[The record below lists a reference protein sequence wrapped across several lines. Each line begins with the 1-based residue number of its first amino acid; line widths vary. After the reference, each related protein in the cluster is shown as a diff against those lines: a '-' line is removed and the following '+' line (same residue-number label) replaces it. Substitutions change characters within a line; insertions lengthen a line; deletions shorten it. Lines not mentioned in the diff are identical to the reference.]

1 MLIIRETIVNTPSVI
16 YSMTGYAIATKE
28 LADGAFRGAL
38 TVEIRAVNNRYLD
51 IQFRLPE
58 ELRAVEPALREL
70 LAAKLT
76 RGKIECRVSLT
87 ASAEIPVA
95 AELNAA
101 MLQQLAALNA
111 QVLKAFPQA
120 GSLRAA
126 DVLRW
131 PGMLGADTLPADALR
146 DACRELTAAALA
158 EFIAARAREGAKLKE
173 AILERATAI
182 EQKVAAVAPRMP
194 AAIAAFQEKL
204 NQRLKDALLN
214 ADDERI
220 RQEIVLYAG
229 KIDVDEELTRL
240 KTHMAELRRILGKG
254 GAAGKRLDFLMQELN
269 REANTLGAKAADI
282 EITQASMDLKLLIE
296 QMREQ
301 IQNIE

>member
-1 MLIIRETIVNTPSVI
+1 MNESGLYVSASSTI
-16 YSMTGYAIATKE
+16 YSMTGYAVAARE
-28 LADGAFRGAL
+28 LPTGAL

-87 ASAEIPVA
+87 ASAVA
-95 AELNAA
+95 NLAPELNGA

-111 QVLKAFPQA
+111 QVLKVLPQA

-131 PGMLGADTLPADALR
+131 PGMLGADTLPAEAVR
-146 DACRELTAAALA
+146 NACREVTATALD
-158 EFIAARAREGAKLKE
+158 EFMAARAREGAKLRE

-182 EQKVAAVAPRMP
+182 EQKVTAVAPRMP

-204 NQRLKDALLN
+204 NTRLKEAMVN
-214 ADDERI
+214 TDDERI

-254 GAAGKRLDFLMQELN
+254 GSAGKRLDFLMQELN

>member
-1 MLIIRETIVNTPSVI
+1 MSVSSTI
-16 YSMTGYAIATKE
+16 YSMTGYAVAAKE
-28 LADGAFRGAL
+28 LANGAL
-38 TVEIRAVNNRYLD
+38 TVEIRSVNNRYLD

-58 ELRAVEPALREL
+58 ELRAVEPALREM

-76 RGKIECRVSLT
+76 RGKIECRVSLA
-87 ASAEIPVA
+87 ASAALPA
-95 AELNAA
+95 APELNQA

-111 QVLKAFPQA
+111 QLLKILPQA

-131 PGMLGADTLPADALR
+131 PGMLGADTLPAEALR
-146 DACRELTAAALA
+146 NACRELTAEALD
-158 EFIAARAREGAKLKE
+158 EFMAARAREGAKLKE
-173 AILERATAI
+173 AILERAATI
-182 EQKVAAVAPRMP
+182 EQHVAEVAPRMP

-204 NQRLKDALLN
+204 NQRLKEALVN
-214 ADDERI
+214 TDDERI
-220 RQEIVLYAG
+220 RQEVVLYAG

-240 KTHMAELRRILGKG
+240 KTHIAELRRILAKG

>member
-1 MLIIRETIVNTPSVI
+1 
-16 YSMTGYAIATKE
+16 MTGYAIAAKE
-28 LADGAFRGAL
+28 LADGAFTGAL

-58 ELRAVEPALREL
+58 ELRAIEPVLREM

-76 RGKIECRVSLT
+76 RGKIECRVSLA
-87 ASAEIPVA
+87 ASAAVPVA
-95 AELNAA
+95 PELNEAL
-101 MLQQLAALNA
+101 LQQLALLNA
-111 QVLKAFPQA
+111 QVLKVFPQA

-131 PGMLGADTLPADALR
+131 PGILGADTLPADALR
-146 DACRELTAAALA
+146 NACRDLTAIALD
-158 EFIAARAREGAKLKE
+158 EFMAARAREGAKLKD
-173 AILERATAI
+173 AILERASAI
-182 EQKVAAVAPRMP
+182 EQRVAEVAPRMP

-204 NQRLKDALLN
+204 NQRLKEAMVN
-214 ADDERI
+214 TDDERI
-220 RQEIVLYAG
+220 RQEVVLYAG

-254 GAAGKRLDFLMQELN
+254 GSAGKRLDFLMQELN
-269 REANTLGAKAADI
+269 REANTLGSKAADI
-282 EITQASMDLKLLIE
+282 EITQTSMTLKLLIE

>member
-1 MLIIRETIVNTPSVI
+1 
-16 YSMTGYAIATKE
+16 MTGYAVAARE
-28 LADGAFRGAL
+28 LAGSGTL

-51 IQFRLPE
+51 LQFRLPE
-58 ELRAVEPALREL
+58 ELRAIEPTLREL
-70 LAAKLT
+70 FAAKLA
-76 RGKIECRVSLT
+76 RGKVECRIALAAAAT
-87 ASAEIPVA
+87 TPAA
-95 AELNAA
+95 AELNEA

-111 QVLKAFPQA
+111 QVMKVFPQA

-131 PGMLGADTLPADALR
+131 PGVLSADTLPAEALR
-146 DACRELTAAALA
+146 NACREVTAEALD
-158 EFIAARAREGAKLKE
+158 EFMAARAREGAKLKD
-173 AILERATAI
+173 AILQHATTI
-182 EQKVAAVAPRMP
+182 EQRVAVVAPRLP

-204 NQRLKDALLN
+204 AQRLKEALGN

-240 KTHMAELRRILGKG
+240 KTHIGELRRILGKG

-269 REANTLGAKAADI
+269 REANTLGSKAADI
-282 EITQASMDLKLLIE
+282 EITQVSMDLKLLIE

>member
-1 MLIIRETIVNTPSVI
+1 VSAPQTI
-16 YSMTGYAIATKE
+16 YSMTGYAVAARE
-28 LADGAFRGAL
+28 LTSGAL
-38 TVEIRAVNNRYLD
+38 TVEIRSVNNRYLD

-58 ELRAVEPALREL
+58 ELRVVEPALREM

-87 ASAEIPVA
+87 ASAAIAVA
-95 AELNAA
+95 PELNET

-111 QVLKAFPQA
+111 QVLKVFPQA
-120 GSLRAA
+120 GSLRAG

-131 PGMLGADTLPADALR
+131 PGMLGADTLPAEAIR
-146 DACRELTAAALA
+146 NACRELAATALD
-158 EFIAARAREGAKLKE
+158 EFMATRAREGAKLKE
-173 AILERATAI
+173 AILERAATI
-182 EQKVAAVAPRMP
+182 EQRVAEVAPRMP

-204 NQRLKDALLN
+204 NQRLTEAMVN
-214 ADDERI
+214 TDDERI
-220 RQEIVLYAG
+220 RQEVVLYAG

-240 KTHMAELRRILGKG
+240 KTHIAELRRILGKG

-269 REANTLGAKAADI
+269 REANTLGSKAADI

>member
-1 MLIIRETIVNTPSVI
+1 MSNAPII
-16 YSMTGYAIATKE
+16 YSMTGYAAVTRE
-28 LADGAFRGAL
+28 LPSGTL

-58 ELRAVEPALREL
+58 ELRAIEPALREL

-76 RGKIECRVSLT
+76 RGKIECRIGIT
-87 ASAEIPVA
+87 AAAAAPVA
-95 AELNAA
+95 AELNEAL
-101 MLQQLAALNA
+101 LQQLAALNA
-111 QVLKAFPQA
+111 QVLKALPQA

-131 PGMLGADTLPADALR
+131 PGMLGADTLSADSVR
-146 DACRELTAAALA
+146 TACRELTAHALD
-158 EFIAARAREGAKLKE
+158 EFMAARAREGAKLKD
-173 AILERATAI
+173 AILQHATTI
-182 EQKVAAVAPRMP
+182 EARVAGLAPRMP

-204 NQRLKDALLN
+204 NQRLKDALMN

-220 RQEIVLYAG
+220 RQEVVLYAG

-240 KTHMAELRRILGKG
+240 KAHMGELRRILSKG
-254 GAAGKRLDFLMQELN
+254 GAVGKRLDFLMQELN
-269 REANTLGAKAADI
+269 REANTLGSKAADI

-301 IQNIE
+301 IQNLE

>member
-1 MLIIRETIVNTPSVI
+1 MSQSATI
-16 YSMTGYAIATKE
+16 YSMTGYAVCARE
-28 LADGAFRGAL
+28 LAGSGTL

-58 ELRAVEPALREL
+58 ELRAIEPALREL

-76 RGKIECRVSLT
+76 RGKIECRITLA
-87 ASAEIPVA
+87 ASVA
-95 AELNAA
+95 TPAAPELNEA

-111 QVLKAFPQA
+111 QVLKVFPQA

-131 PGMLGADTLPADALR
+131 PGVSSADTLPAEALR
-146 DACRELTAAALA
+146 NACREATAEALG
-158 EFIAARAREGAKLKE
+158 EFMAARAREGAKLKD
-173 AILERATAI
+173 AILQHASTI
-182 EQKVAAVAPRMP
+182 EQRVAEVAPRLP

-204 NQRLKDALLN
+204 AQRLKEALGS

-240 KTHMAELRRILGKG
+240 KTHIAELRRILGKG

-269 REANTLGAKAADI
+269 REANTLGSKAADI
-282 EITQASMDLKLLIE
+282 EITRVSMDLKLLIE

>member
-1 MLIIRETIVNTPSVI
+1 VSTPHTI
-16 YSMTGYAIATKE
+16 YSMTGYAVAAKE
-28 LADGAFRGAL
+28 LPNGAL

-58 ELRAVEPALREL
+58 ELRVVEPALREM

-76 RGKIECRVSLT
+76 RGKIECRVSLAASTT
-87 ASAEIPVA
+87 AATAPD
-95 AELNAA
+95 LNVA

-111 QVLKAFPQA
+111 RVLKDFPQA

-131 PGMLGADTLPADALR
+131 PGVLGADTMPAETLR
-146 DACRELTAAALA
+146 NACRELTAVALE
-158 EFIAARAREGAKLKE
+158 EFMAARAREGNKLKE
-173 AILERATAI
+173 AILERAAAI
-182 EQKVAAVAPRMP
+182 EQRVAEIAPRMP

-204 NQRLKDALLN
+204 NLRLKEAMVN
-214 ADDERI
+214 TDDERI
-220 RQEIVLYAG
+220 RQEVVLYAG

>member
-254 GAAGKRLDFLMQELN
+254 GAAGKRLDFQMQELN

>member
-1 MLIIRETIVNTPSVI
+1 MSAPPTI
-16 YSMTGYAIATKE
+16 YSMTGYAVAAKE
-28 LADGAFRGAL
+28 LANGAL

-58 ELRAVEPALREL
+58 ELRAVEPALREM

-76 RGKIECRVSLT
+76 RGKIECRVSLA
-87 ASAEIPVA
+87 ASATIPA
-95 AELNAA
+95 APELNET
-101 MLQQLAALNA
+101 MLQQLAALNTR
-111 QVLKAFPQA
+111 VLKVFPQA

-131 PGMLGADTLPADALR
+131 PGMLGADTLPAEALR
-146 DACRELTAAALA
+146 NACRELTATALE
-158 EFIAARAREGAKLKE
+158 EFMAARAREGEKLKD
-173 AILERATAI
+173 AILERAAAI
-182 EQKVAAVAPRMP
+182 EQRVADVAPRMP

-204 NQRLKDALLN
+204 NQRLKEAMVN
-214 ADDERI
+214 TDDERI
-220 RQEIVLYAG
+220 RQEVVLYAG
-229 KIDVDEELTRL
+229 KIDIDEELTRL
-240 KTHMAELRRILGKG
+240 KTHIAELRRILGKG

-269 REANTLGAKAADI
+269 REANTLGSKAADI

>member
-1 MLIIRETIVNTPSVI
+1 MSAPGKI
-16 YSMTGYAIATKE
+16 YSMTGYAIATRE
-28 LADGAFRGAL
+28 LAGGAM

-58 ELRAVEPALREL
+58 ELRAVEPVLREM

-76 RGKIECRVSLT
+76 RGKIECRIAIA
-87 ASAEIPVA
+87 ASASMPA
-95 AELNAA
+95 APSLNEAS
-101 MLQQLAALNA
+101 LQQLATLNA
-111 QVLKAFPQA
+111 QVLKVFPQA

-131 PGMLGADTLPADALR
+131 PGLLGADTLPAETLR
-146 DACRELTAAALA
+146 IACSDLTAAALS
-158 EFIAARAREGAKLKE
+158 EFTAARAREGAKLSD
-173 AILERATAI
+173 AILEHATAI
-182 EQKVAAVAPRMP
+182 ENRVTEVAPRLP

-204 NQRLKDALLN
+204 NQRLRDALAN

-220 RQEIVLYAG
+220 RQEVALYAG

-240 KTHMAELRRILGKG
+240 KTHMGELRRILAKG

-269 REANTLGAKAADI
+269 REANTLGSKAADI
-282 EITQASMDLKLLIE
+282 EITQVSMDLKLLIE

>member
-1 MLIIRETIVNTPSVI
+1 
-16 YSMTGYAIATKE
+16 MTGYAVAARE
-28 LADGAFRGAL
+28 LAAAAFAGTL

-58 ELRAVEPALREL
+58 ELRAIEPALREL
-70 LAAKLT
+70 LAARLT
-76 RGKIECRVSLT
+76 RGKIECRVSIA
-87 ASAEIPVA
+87 ASATQPAA
-95 AELNAA
+95 AELNEA

-111 QVLKAFPQA
+111 RVLNVFPQA

-131 PGMLGADTLPADALR
+131 PGMLGADTLPAEALR
-146 DACRELTAAALA
+146 TACRELTASALE
-158 EFIAARAREGAKLKE
+158 EFTAARAREGAKLKD
-173 AILERATAI
+173 AILAHAATI
-182 EQKVAAVAPRMP
+182 EQRVAAVAPRLP

-204 NQRLKDALLN
+204 AQRLKDALAN

-220 RQEIVLYAG
+220 RQEVILYAG

-269 REANTLGAKAADI
+269 REANTLGSKAADI
-282 EITQASMDLKLLIE
+282 EITQVSMDLKLLIE

>member
-1 MLIIRETIVNTPSVI
+1 MTNASAPSVV
-16 YSMTGYAIATKE
+16 YSMTGYAAAAKE
-28 LADGAFRGAL
+28 LAGGAL
-38 TVEIRAVNNRYLD
+38 TAEIRSVNNRYLD
-51 IQFRLPE
+51 IQFRLPDD
-58 ELRAVEPALREL
+58 LRALEPALREM

-76 RGKIECRVSLT
+76 RGKIECRIAFA
-87 ASAEIPVA
+87 ASAA
-95 AELNAA
+95 ATAAPAINGELMA
-101 MLQQLAALNA
+101 QLADWNA
-111 QVLKAFPQA
+111 RVLKVFPQA

-131 PGMLGADTLPADALR
+131 PGVLGGGAIAPEALR
-146 DACRELTAAALA
+146 EASRALVA
-158 EFIAARAREGAKLKE
+158 QALEEFTAARAREGAKLKE
-173 AILERATAI
+173 AILERA
-182 EQKVAAVAPRMP
+182 AAAETRAAALAPRMP

-204 NQRLKDALLN
+204 NARLKDAMIS

-220 RQEIVLYAG
+220 RQEIVLYAS

-240 KTHMAELRRILGKG
+240 KTHIAELRRILAKG

-269 REANTLGAKAADI
+269 REANTLGSKAADI
-282 EITQASMDLKLLIE
+282 EITQAAMDLKLLIE

>member
-1 MLIIRETIVNTPSVI
+1 
-16 YSMTGYAIATKE
+16 MTGYGVAAREMPGGT
-28 LADGAFRGAL
+28 L

-58 ELRAVEPALREL
+58 ELRAVEPALREV
-70 LAAKLT
+70 LAARLS
-76 RGKIECRVSLT
+76 RGKIECRVAIAASNTTPT
-87 ASAEIPVA
+87 AP
-95 AELNAA
+95 ELNEA
-101 MLQQLAALNA
+101 MLQQLATLNA
-111 QVLKAFPQA
+111 QVLKVFPQA

-146 DACRELTAAALA
+146 NACRELTVAALE
-158 EFIAARAREGAKLKE
+158 EFTAARAREGAKLRE
-173 AILERATAI
+173 AILEHASAI
-182 EQKVAAVAPRMP
+182 EKSVTEVAPRLP
-194 AAIAAFQEKL
+194 GAIAAFQEKL
-204 NQRLKDALLN
+204 NQRLRDALAN

-220 RQEIVLYAG
+220 RQEVALYAG

-240 KTHMAELRRILGKG
+240 RTHMAELRRILAKG

-269 REANTLGAKAADI
+269 REANTLGSKAADI
-282 EITQASMDLKLLIE
+282 AITQVSMDLKLLIE